1 MNHVNSLSW
10 TSQAPLV
17 IAHRGA
23 SAFAPENT
31 LSAFTLAVKQGADAI
46 ELDAKLTADGRVV
59 VYHDLTL
66 DRTTSGKGK
75 LAEKS
80 LAELKRLDAGSFMG
94 QEFRGERI
102 PTLDEVFETV
112 GDTLLI
118 NVELT
123 NYGSVLD
130 RLVPTVVEMI
140 QRYKL
145 EESVLLSS
153 FSPLALLQ
161 VRHSA
166 PNFRTG
172 LLLQPGSPGFLR
184 ALLAIFVPHQDLHP
198 HESMVDEDLILAQ
211 HAAGRRVNAWTVD
224 DRQRIEELIRLGVDG
239 IITNDPAAARDVV
252 TKVESEHG

>member
-1 MNHVNSLSW
+1 M
-10 TSQAPLV
+10 
-17 IAHRGA
+17 
-23 SAFAPENT
+23 
-31 LSAFTLAVKQGADAI
+31 
-46 ELDAKLTADGRVV
+46 
-59 VYHDLTL
+59 
-66 DRTTSGKGK
+66 
-75 LAEKS
+75 
-80 LAELKRLDAGSFMG
+80 
-94 QEFRGERI
+94 
-102 PTLDEVFETV
+102 
-112 GDTLLI
+112 
-118 NVELT
+118 
-123 NYGSVLD
+123 
-130 RLVPTVVEMI
+130 
-140 QRYKL
+140 
-145 EESVLLSS
+145 LLSS

-161 VRHSA
+161 VRHYA